1 MLINLGG
8 TMNTKMSTLKTRETL
23 TKSYC
28 QDEQNL
34 REDLAAAYRLIDYY
48 GMSDMIYGHIS
59 LRINEEPPIFLLKP
73 HYLFFDEVC
82 ASNLVAVDG
91 NGNKINPTDADISPA
106 GFTIHSAIHLE
117 RPDANVIL
125 HTHSVNGMSVAA
137 MKEGLLPLDQISMAF
152 YNRIAYHDYEGI
164 SFDLDERDR
173 IFASIGQK
181 KFLIMRNHGL
191 LTVGRT
197 VAEAFYYMYYLN
209 KACEVQVNVL
219 RSGAKPNIPPPEVCE
234 HTARQYEEPSYYD
247 EILGNWKANRRL
259 LDRLDP
265 SDRE

>member
-1 MLINLGG
+1 
-8 TMNTKMSTLKTRETL
+8 MNTKMNTQKTRETV

-28 QDEQNL
+28 QDEQEM
-34 REDLAAAYRLIDYY
+34 REDLAAAYRLIHYY
-48 GMSDMIYGHIS
+48 GMTDMIYGHIS
-59 LRINEEPPIFLLKP
+59 LRIKEEPQIVLLKP
-73 HYLFFDEVC
+73 KYLFFDEVC
-82 ASNLVAVDG
+82 ASNLVAVDS
-91 NGNKINPTDADISPA
+91 NGNKIDPTDADICPA
-106 GFTIHSAIHLE
+106 GFTIHSAIHLN
-117 RPDANVIL
+117 RPDAKVII
-125 HTHSVNGMSVAA
+125 HTHTVSGMSVAA
-137 MKEGLLPLDQISMAF
+137 MKEGLLPLDQISMPF

-173 IFASIGQK
+173 IFASLGQK

-219 RSGAKPNIPPPEVCE
+219 RSGAKPIIPPPEVCE
-234 HTARQYEEPSYYD
+234 HAARQYEAPTYYD
-247 EILGNWKANRRL
+247 EILGTWKANRRL

-265 SDRE
+265 SYRG